1 MFLNGPC
8 MMCHTIRGTLAGGTV
23 APDLTHIGSR
33 RMIGANSF
41 PNDSA
46 YLEAWVTHAQ
56 SLKPGVLMPNLAAFN
71 GQQLR
76 DLVVYLRQLK

>member
-1 MFLNGPC
+1 
-8 MMCHTIRGTLAGGTV
+8 MCHTVQGTLAGGRV

-33 RMIGANSF
+33 LMIAADSF
-41 PNDSA
+41 SNNNA

-56 SLKPGVLMPNLAAFN
+56 CLKPEAQMPDMTQFS

-76 DLVVYLRQLK
+76 EMVAYLRQLQ